1 MPIIISDDII
11 EQTSLSEEGLRIELA
26 IMLYEANLLNFGKAR
41 ELSTLDILSFLEL
54 LGQRKIEAPYSDED
68 FENDLRLSKEIHL
81 PL

>member
-1 MPIIISDDII
+1 
-11 EQTSLSEEGLRIELA
+11 
-26 IMLYEANLLNFGKAR
+26 
-41 ELSTLDILSFLEL
+41 

>member
-1 MPIIISDDII
+1 MPIIIADDII
-11 EQTSLSEEGLRIELA
+11 EQTSLSEEQLRIEMA
-26 IMLYEANLLNFGKAR
+26 IMLYEARLLNFGKAR
-41 ELSTLDILSFLEL
+41 EFSMLDILSFLEL